1 MTSPPS
7 AADIAQRATG
17 VLAAFNQHG
26 ILASVD
32 VHVASRLATLL
43 HEADESVVLALA
55 LAVRAARHGS
65 VVIDL
70 SSIAQAASA
79 SEDAEISDSSGVP
92 WPEPGVWAASCEAS
106 ALTSGTEAPL
116 RQRGTL
122 LWLAKYDAQ
131 EQRVADQLLAR
142 TRTLPDDLDL
152 ARLRTGLDRLFPDPA
167 DADQGLAA
175 AICAL
180 PGVSVLAGGPGTGKT
195 TTVSRLLALLR
206 EQRPQWRIAL
216 AAPTGKAA
224 ARLGEA
230 VARSLE
236 TLPDADR
243 ARLSG
248 LESTTLHRLL
258 GWRPGPRS
266 GFRHDHTNR
275 LPFDIVVI
283 DEASMV
289 SLTMMDRLLDALR
302 PAARLILVGDPDQ
315 LASVEAGAMLADI
328 VGDTTPGPRT
338 APFLAALDTV
348 NASHGSAPAEPTPAH
363 RLRDGIALLTTN
375 HRFRASSAISA
386 LASAIRAGHTDDTLS
401 ILRAGDAGV
410 EFVELDDTAPLS
422 GEVLGIVQAEIEGWA
437 AALRAATLRGDHHA
451 ALQAL
456 ESHRLL
462 CAHRRGPRGVQHWGA
477 LAKRWATSDA
487 SGSRSPSLDAYHPG
501 EPLLVTANDYEI
513 GLFNGDTG
521 IVAAPPDPRSAATQA
536 WFDHGGQPVTVPL
549 VRLGAVQPAY
559 AMTVHRTQG
568 SQFGRVTVILPTATS
583 NLATRETLYTAVTR
597 AVGHVRVVGSTAA
610 IIAAVTRPI
619 LRATG
624 LQGRLNT
631 AVSSAAPHQGDD

>member
-1 MTSPPS
+1 MTSPPP

-26 ILASVD
+26 ILTPAD

-43 HEADESVVLALA
+43 HETDESVVLALA
-55 LAVRAARHGS
+55 LAVRATRHGS

-70 SSIAQAASA
+70 SSIAQATSV
-79 SEDAEISDSSGVP
+79 SEDTEISDNSGVP
-92 WPEPGVWAASCEAS
+92 WPEPGAWAASCEAS
-106 ALTSGTEAPL
+106 ALTSGAEAPL

-131 EQRVADQLLAR
+131 EQRVADQLLTR

-152 ARLRTGLDRLFPDPA
+152 EQLRTGLDRLFPDPA
-167 DADQGLAA
+167 DADQRLAA

-180 PGVSVLAGGPGTGKT
+180 PRVSVIAGGPGTGKT

-206 EQRPQWRIAL
+206 EQRPQSRIAL

-258 GWRPGPRS
+258 GWRPGPHS

-315 LASVEAGAMLADI
+315 LASVEAGAVLADI
-328 VGDTTPGPRT
+328 VGDTTPGPHT

-348 NASHGSAPAEPTPAH
+348 NPSHGSTPADPTPAH
-363 RLRDGIALLTTN
+363 HLRDGIALLTTN

-410 EFVELDDTAPLS
+410 EFVELDDTAPIS

-487 SGSRSPSLDAYHPG
+487 SSSRSPSLDAYYPG

-549 VRLGAVQPAY
+549 VRLGGVQPAY

-610 IIAAVTRPI
+610 IIDAVTTPI

-624 LQGRLNT
+624 LQRRLNT

>member
-7 AADIAQRATG
+7 VADIAQRAVG
-17 VLAAFNQHG
+17 LLAAFNQQG
-26 ILASVD
+26 ILTPAD

-43 HEADESVVLALA
+43 HETDESAILALA
-55 LAVRAARHGS
+55 LTVHATRHGS

-70 SSIAQAASA
+70 SSIAQTTSA
-79 SEDAEISDSSGVP
+79 SEDAETSDGPSLS
-92 WPEPGVWAASCEAS
+92 WPEPRAWAASCQAS
-106 ALTSGTEAPL
+106 ALTRGTEAPL

-131 EQRVADQLLAR
+131 EQRVADQLRAR
-142 TRTLPDDLDL
+142 TRTLPDDLGL
-152 ARLRTGLDRLFPDPA
+152 AQLRAGLDRLFSNPA
-167 DADQGLAA
+167 DADQRLAA

-180 PGVSVLAGGPGTGKT
+180 PRVSVLAGGPGTGKT

-206 EQRPQWRIAL
+206 EQRPLWRIAL

-230 VARSLE
+230 VTRSLD
-236 TLPDADR
+236 TLPDADQ

-258 GWRPGPRS
+258 GWGTGLHS

-283 DEASMV
+283 DEASMM

-302 PAARLILVGDPDQ
+302 PATRLILVGDPDQ
-315 LASVEAGAMLADI
+315 LASVEAGAVLADI
-328 VGDTTPGPRT
+328 VGDATPGPRT
-338 APFLAALDTV
+338 APFLAALDAV
-348 NASHGSAPAEPTPAH
+348 NPGDESTPAESTPAH
-363 RLRDGIALLTTN
+363 RLRDGIARLTTN
-375 HRFRASSAISA
+375 HRFHASSAISA
-386 LASAIRAGHTDDTLS
+386 LASAIRAGHTADTLN

-410 EFVELDDTAPLS
+410 EFIELDDATPPSAQ
-422 GEVLGIVQAEIEGWA
+422 VLGIVQAEIEAWA
-437 AALRAATLRGDHHA
+437 QALRAATLRGDHHA
-451 ALQAL
+451 ALRAL
-456 ESHRLL
+456 ESCRLL

-477 LAKRWATSDA
+477 LAKQWATSDA
-487 SGSRSPSLDAYHPG
+487 AGSRSPSPDAYHPG

-521 IVAAPPDPRSAATQA
+521 IVAAPPEPRSGVTQA
-536 WFDHGGQPVTVPL
+536 WFDHAGQPVTVPL

-597 AVGHVRVVGSTAA
+597 AVHHVRVIGSIESITTA
-610 IIAAVTRPI
+610 VSTPI
-619 LRATG
+619 TRATG
-624 LQGRLNT
+624 LRARL
-631 AVSSAAPHQGDD
+631 ALEDAS

>member
-1 MTSPPS
+1 MTSPPP

-26 ILASVD
+26 ILTPAD

-43 HEADESVVLALA
+43 HETDESVTLALA

-70 SSIAQAASA
+70 SSIAQTTSA
-79 SEDAEISDSSGVP
+79 SEDAETSDSTGVP
-92 WPEPGVWAASCEAS
+92 WPEPGAWAAACEAS
-106 ALTSGTEAPL
+106 ALTSVTEAPL

-152 ARLRTGLDRLFPDPA
+152 AQLGAGLDRLFPDPA
-167 DADQGLAA
+167 DADQRLAA

-180 PGVSVLAGGPGTGKT
+180 PRVSVLAGGPGTGKT

-236 TLPDADR
+236 TLNDADQ

-258 GWRPGPRS
+258 GWHPRPHS

-275 LPFDIVVI
+275 LPYDIVVI

-315 LASVEAGAMLADI
+315 LTSVEAGAVLADI
-328 VGDTTPGPRT
+328 VGDTTPGSRT

-348 NASHGSAPAEPTPAH
+348 NPSNGSTPAEPTPAH
-363 RLRDGIALLTTN
+363 RLRDGIAQLTTN
-375 HRFRASSAISA
+375 HRFHASSAIST

-422 GEVLGIVQAEIEGWA
+422 GEVLGIVQAEVQAWA
-437 AALRAATLRGDHHA
+437 AALRAAILRGDHQA
-451 ALQAL
+451 ALRAL

-462 CAHRRGPRGVQHWGA
+462 CAHRRGPRGVQHWGN
-477 LAKRWATSDA
+477 LAKRWAIAEA
-487 SGSRSPSLDAYHPG
+487 SGTRPQSLDAYHPG

-521 IVAAPPDPRSAATQA
+521 IVAAPPDPRSAVTEA
-536 WFDHGGQPVTVPL
+536 WFGHGGQHVTVPL

-568 SQFGRVTVILPTATS
+568 SQFGAVTLVLPTTTS

-597 AVGHVRVVGSTAA
+597 AIHHVRVIGSIESLKTAV
-610 IIAAVTRPI
+610 VTPI
-619 LRATG
+619 SRATG
-624 LQGRLNT
+624 LQERLGT
-631 AVSSAAPHQGDD
+631 EAVY

>member
-1 MTSPPS
+1 MTSRPS
-7 AADIAQRATG
+7 TADIAQRATG

-26 ILASVD
+26 ILTPAD
-32 VHVASRLATLL
+32 VHVACRLATLL
-43 HEADESVVLALA
+43 RETDDNVILALA
-55 LAVRAARHGS
+55 LAVRATRHGS

-70 SSIAQAASA
+70 SSIAQTTSA
-79 SEDAEISDSSGVP
+79 GEDAETSDSPGVP
-92 WPEPGVWAASCEAS
+92 WPEPGAWAAACEAS
-106 ALTSGTEAPL
+106 ALTSGTEGPL

-152 ARLRTGLDRLFPDPA
+152 AQLRTGLDRLFPDPA
-167 DADQGLAA
+167 DADQRLAA

-180 PGVSVLAGGPGTGKT
+180 PGVSVLTGGPGTGKT

-206 EQRPQWRIAL
+206 EQRPQWPIAL

-230 VARSLE
+230 VARSLA
-236 TLPDADR
+236 TLPDADQ

-258 GWRPGPRS
+258 GWRTGPHSR
-266 GFRHDHTNR
+266 FRHDHTDR
-275 LPFDIVVI
+275 LPFDVVVI

-302 PAARLILVGDPDQ
+302 PTTRLILVGDPDQ
-315 LASVEAGAMLADI
+315 LASVEAGAVLADI
-328 VGDTTPGPRT
+328 VGDTAPGTRT
-338 APFLAALDTV
+338 APFLSALDAI
-348 NASHGSAPAEPTPAH
+348 NPSHGSTPAEPTPAH
-363 RLRDGIALLTTN
+363 RLRDGIAQLTTN
-375 HRFRASSAISA
+375 HRFHASSAISA
-386 LASAIRAGHTDDTLS
+386 LASAISAGHTGDTLD
-401 ILRAGDAGV
+401 ILRASDTGIQ
-410 EFVELDDTAPLS
+410 FVELDDTTPPS
-422 GEVLGIVQAEIEGWA
+422 GEVLGIVQAEIEAWA
-437 AALRAATLRGDHHA
+437 AAVRAETMRGDHQA
-451 ALQAL
+451 ALHAL

-462 CAHRRGPRGVQHWGA
+462 CAHRRGPRGVHHWGA
-477 LAKRWATSDA
+477 LAKRWATSGA
-487 SGSRSPSLDAYHPG
+487 SGSRSPNLDAYHLG
-501 EPLLVTANDYEI
+501 EPILVTANDYEI

-521 IVAAPPDPRSAATQA
+521 IVAAPPDPRSGATQA

-549 VRLGAVQPAY
+549 ARLGATQPAY

-568 SQFGRVTVILPTATS
+568 SQFGRVTLILPTATS

-597 AVGHVRVVGSTAA
+597 AVHHVRVIGSIESITTA
-610 IIAAVTRPI
+610 VSTPI
-619 LRATG
+619 TRATG
-624 LQGRLNT
+624 LQARLT
-631 AVSSAAPHQGDD
+631 LDAS

>member
-1 MTSPPS
+1 MTSPPP

-26 ILASVD
+26 ILTPAD

-43 HEADESVVLALA
+43 HETDESAALALA
-55 LAVRAARHGS
+55 LAVRATRHGS

-70 SSIAQAASA
+70 SSIAQTTPA
-79 SEDAEISDSSGVP
+79 SEDTEISDSSAAP
-92 WPEPGVWAASCEAS
+92 WPEPGAWAAACQAS
-106 ALTSGTEAPL
+106 ALTNGTEAPL

-142 TRTLPDDLDL
+142 TRTLPDDLHL
-152 ARLRTGLDRLFPDPA
+152 AQLRTGLDRLFPDPA
-167 DADQGLAA
+167 DADQRLAA

-180 PGVSVLAGGPGTGKT
+180 PRVSVLAGGPGTGKT

-236 TLPDADR
+236 TLPDADQ
-243 ARLSG
+243 ARLPG

-275 LPFDIVVI
+275 LPFDIIVI

-315 LASVEAGAMLADI
+315 LASVEAGAVLADI
-328 VGDTTPGPRT
+328 VGDTAPGPRT
-338 APFLAALDTV
+338 APFLAALDAV
-348 NASHGSAPAEPTPAH
+348 SHSHGSTPAEPAPAH
-363 RLRDGIALLTTN
+363 RLRDGIAQLTTN

-386 LASAIRAGHTDDTLS
+386 LATAIRAGHTEDTLS

-422 GEVLGIVQAEIEGWA
+422 GEVLGIVQAEIEAWA

-451 ALQAL
+451 AQEAL

-477 LAKRWATSDA
+477 LAKRWATADA
-487 SGSRSPSLDAYHPG
+487 LGSPSPSLDGHHPG

-521 IVAAPPDPRSAATQA
+521 IVAAPADPRSAATQA
-536 WFDHGGQPVTVPL
+536 WFDHGGQPLTVPL
-549 VRLGAVQPAY
+549 VRLGDVQPAY

-568 SQFGRVTVILPTATS
+568 SQFGRVTVILPAASS

-597 AVGHVRVVGSTAA
+597 AIGHVRVVGSIAA
-610 IIAAVTRPI
+610 TIAAVTTPVS
-619 LRATG
+619 RATG
-624 LQGRLNT
+624 LQGRLNA
-631 AVSSAAPHQGDD
+631 AVSLPPPQGDD

>member
-1 MTSPPS
+1 VTSPPS
-7 AADIAQRATG
+7 AAAIAQRATG

-26 ILASVD
+26 ILTPAD

-43 HEADESVVLALA
+43 HESDESVMLALA
-55 LAVRAARHGS
+55 LAVRAARQGS

-70 SSIAQAASA
+70 SSIAQTTSA
-79 SEDAEISDSSGVP
+79 SEDAEISDSPGVP
-92 WPEPGVWAASCEAS
+92 WPEPGAWAAACRAS
-106 ALTSGTEAPL
+106 ALTSGTKAPL

-122 LWLAKYDAQ
+122 LWLAKHDAQ

-167 DADQGLAA
+167 DADQRLAA
-175 AICAL
+175 ATCAL
-180 PGVSVLAGGPGTGKT
+180 PRVSVLAGGPGTGKT

-236 TLPDADR
+236 ALPDADR

-248 LESTTLHRLL
+248 LESTTVHRLL
-258 GWRPGPRS
+258 GWRPGPHS
-266 GFRHDHTNR
+266 GFRRDHTNR

-315 LASVEAGAMLADI
+315 LASVEAGAVLADI
-328 VGDTTPGPRT
+328 VGGTAPGQRT
-338 APFLAALDTV
+338 APFLAALDAI
-348 NASHGSAPAEPTPAH
+348 NPSHGSTPAESTPAH
-363 RLRDGIALLTTN
+363 RLRDGIAQLTTN
-375 HRFRASSAISA
+375 HRFLASSAISA
-386 LASAIRAGHTDDTLS
+386 LASAIRAGHVDDTLNV
-401 ILRAGDAGV
+401 LRAGDIGV

-422 GEVLGIVQAEIEGWA
+422 GEVLGIVQAEIEAWA
-437 AALRAATLRGDHHA
+437 AALRAETMRGDHHA

-456 ESHRLL
+456 ESYRLL

-477 LAKRWATSDA
+477 LAKRWAA
-487 SGSRSPSLDAYHPG
+487 SASSGPSPASLDAYHVG
-501 EPLLVTANDYEI
+501 EPLLVSANDYEI

-521 IVAAPPDPRSAATQA
+521 FVAAPPDPRSAATEA
-536 WFDHGGQPVTVPL
+536 WFDHGGQPVAVPI

-597 AVGHVRVVGSTAA
+597 AIGHVRVIGSIAA
-610 IIAAVTRPI
+610 ITAAVTTPI
-619 LRATG
+619 WRATG
-624 LQGRLNT
+624 LQGRLNA
-631 AVSSAAPHQGDD
+631 AVSSAAAPQGDD

>member
-1 MTSPPS
+1 VTSPPS

-26 ILASVD
+26 NLTSAD
-32 VHVASRLATLL
+32 VHVAFRLATLL
-43 HEADESVVLALA
+43 HETDESVTLALA
-55 LAVRAARHGS
+55 LAVRATRHGS

-70 SSIAQAASA
+70 SSIAQTTSA
-79 SEDAEISDSSGVP
+79 SEDPETSDSPGIP
-92 WPEPGVWAASCEAS
+92 WPEPGAWAAACQAS

-122 LWLAKYDAQ
+122 LWLAKHDAQ

-142 TRTLPDDLDL
+142 TRTLPDDIDL
-152 ARLRTGLDRLFPDPA
+152 AQLRAGLDRLFPDPA
-167 DADQGLAA
+167 DADQRLAA
-175 AICAL
+175 AICPPPGLRARRWPRHRKDHHRL
-180 PGVSVLAGGPGTGKT
+180 P
-195 TTVSRLLALLR
+195 
-206 EQRPQWRIAL
+206 
-216 AAPTGKAA
+216 A
-224 ARLGEA
+224 ARTSPRTA
-230 VARSLE
+230 PRVADRARSPHGE
-236 TLPDADR
+236 SGCPIRRSCRPIAGTFPDADR

-248 LESTTLHRLL
+248 LESTTVQGLL
-258 GWRPGPRS
+258 GWRSGPSS

-289 SLTMMDRLLDALR
+289 ALTMMDRLLDALR

-315 LASVEAGAMLADI
+315 LASVEAGAVLADI
-328 VGDTTPGPRT
+328 VGDTAPGPPT
-338 APFLAALDTV
+338 TPFLATLDTV
-348 NASHGSAPAEPTPAH
+348 NPNHGSAPAEPTPAH
-363 RLRDGIALLTTN
+363 RLRDGIAQLTTN
-375 HRFRASSAISA
+375 HRFHASSAISA
-386 LASAIRAGHTDDTLS
+386 LASAIRAGHTDDTPS
-401 ILRAGDAGV
+401 ILRAGDTGV

-422 GEVLGIVQAEIEGWA
+422 GEVLGVVQAEIEEWA
-437 AALRAATLRGDHHA
+437 AALHAETLRGDHHA

-456 ESHRLL
+456 ESYRLL

-477 LAKRWATSDA
+477 LAKLWATADP
-487 SGSRSPSLDAYHPG
+487 SGPRPLSLGAHHPG
-501 EPLLVTANDYEI
+501 EPLLMTANDYEI
-513 GLFNGDTG
+513 SLFNGDTG
-521 IVAAPPDPRSAATQA
+521 IVAAPPDPRSTATQA

-583 NLATRETLYTAVTR
+583 NLTTRETLYTAVTR

-624 LQGRLNT
+624 LQGHLKT

>member
-1 MTSPPS
+1 MTSRPS
-7 AADIAQRATG
+7 GADIAQRAPG

-26 ILASVD
+26 ILTPAD

-43 HEADESVVLALA
+43 CETDESVILALA
-55 LAVRAARHGS
+55 LAVRATRHGS

-70 SSIAQAASA
+70 SSIAQTTPE
-79 SEDAEISDSSGVP
+79 SEDAETSDSPGVP
-92 WPEPGVWAASCEAS
+92 WPEPGAWAAACRAS

-116 RQRGTL
+116 CQRGAL

-131 EQRVADQLLAR
+131 EQRVADQLLAS

-152 ARLRTGLDRLFPDPA
+152 AQLRTGLDRLFPDPA
-167 DADQGLAA
+167 DADQRLAA

-180 PGVSVLAGGPGTGKT
+180 PRVSVLTGGPGTGKT

-224 ARLGEA
+224 AQLGEA
-230 VARSLE
+230 VARSLAA
-236 TLPDADR
+236 LPDADQ

-258 GWRPGPRS
+258 GWRLGPRS

-289 SLTMMDRLLDALR
+289 SLTMMDRLLDAL
-302 PAARLILVGDPDQ
+302 PPTARLILVGDPDQ
-315 LASVEAGAMLADI
+315 LASVEAGAVLADI

-338 APFLAALDTV
+338 TAFLAALDTV
-348 NASHGSAPAEPTPAH
+348 NPTHGSEPAEPTPAH
-363 RLRDGIALLTTN
+363 RLRDGIARLTTN
-375 HRFRASSAISA
+375 HRFHASSAISA
-386 LASAIRAGHTDDTLS
+386 LASAIRAGHTDDTLD
-401 ILRAGDAGV
+401 ILRAGDTGI
-410 EFVELDDTAPLS
+410 EFVELDDTTPPS
-422 GEVLGIVQAEIEGWA
+422 GEVLGIVQAEIQAWA
-437 AALRAATLRGDHHA
+437 HALRAATLRGDPNA

-462 CAHRRGPRGVQHWGA
+462 CAHRRGPRGVQHWGV
-477 LAKRWATSDA
+477 LAKQWATSDT
-487 SGSRSPSLDAYHPG
+487 SSSRSRSLDAHQPG
-501 EPLLVTANDYEI
+501 EPLLMTANDYEI
-513 GLFNGDTG
+513 GLFNGDSG
-521 IVAAPPDPRSAATQA
+521 IVAAPTDPRSAATQA

-597 AVGHVRVVGSTAA
+597 AVHHVRVIGSIESITTAVSTP
-610 IIAAVTRPI
+610 IA
-619 LRATG
+619 RATG
-624 LQGRLNT
+624 LRARLT
-631 AVSSAAPHQGDD
+631 RDAS

>member
-26 ILASVD
+26 ILTPAD
-32 VHVASRLATLL
+32 VHVAFRLATLL
-43 HEADESVVLALA
+43 HETDESVTLALA
-55 LAVRAARHGS
+55 LAVRATRHGS

-70 SSIAQAASA
+70 SSIAQTTSA
-79 SEDAEISDSSGVP
+79 SEDAETSDSPGIP
-92 WPEPGVWAASCEAS
+92 WPEPGAWAAACQAS

-122 LWLAKYDAQ
+122 LWLAKHDAQ

-142 TRTLPDDLDL
+142 TRTLPDDIDL
-152 ARLRTGLDRLFPDPA
+152 AQLRAGLDRLFPDPA
-167 DADQGLAA
+167 DADQRLAA

-180 PGVSVLAGGPGTGKT
+180 PRVSVLAGGPGTGKT

-236 TLPDADR
+236 TFPDADR

-248 LESTTLHRLL
+248 IESTTVHRLL
-258 GWRPGPRS
+258 GWRSGPSS

-315 LASVEAGAMLADI
+315 LASVEAGAVLADI
-328 VGDTTPGPRT
+328 VGDTAPGPPT
-338 APFLAALDTV
+338 TPFLATLDAV
-348 NASHGSAPAEPTPAH
+348 NPNHGSAPAGPTPAH
-363 RLRDGIALLTTN
+363 RLRDGIAQLTTN
-375 HRFRASSAISA
+375 HRFHASSAISA
-386 LASAIRAGHTDDTLS
+386 LASAIRAGHTDDTLN
-401 ILRAGDAGV
+401 ILRAGEAGV
-410 EFVELDDTAPLS
+410 EFVELDDTTPPS
-422 GEVLGIVQAEIEGWA
+422 GEVLGIVQAEIEAWSA
-437 AALRAATLRGDHHA
+437 TLRAETMRGDHHA

-456 ESHRLL
+456 ESYRLL

-487 SGSRSPSLDAYHPG
+487 SGSRSPSLNAHHPG
-501 EPLLVTANDYEI
+501 EPLIVTANDYEI

-521 IVAAPPDPRSAATQA
+521 IVAAPPDSRSAVTQA
-536 WFDHGGQPVTVPL
+536 RFDHGGQPVTVPL

-624 LQGRLNT
+624 LQGRLKT